1 MRDILYEAF
10 AEDNKG
16 WFVPQEQRRNRDVN
30 ATRARELRAMRYA
43 HAVVTVSSNEQRQI
57 QAAGVKAPVFVI
69 GHVKDPSTDHQ
80 LSFSERSG
88 VLFVGAFLILSCAV
102 QLLGHMRDVD
112 APKDGKGRPP
122 LKAVWAGVV
131 YVLRGWSDFWYARLD
146 ATVGGVILV
155 ALFALS
161 FLPLSY
167 LQSIVL
173 YNRNFGVIIR
183 NKLRRAEFLDSLL
196 A

>member
-1 MRDILYEAF
+1 MIVC
-10 AEDNKG
+10 G
-16 WFVPQEQRRNRDVN
+16 
-30 ATRARELRAMRYA
+30 
-43 HAVVTVSSNEQRQI
+43 
-57 QAAGVKAPVFVI
+57 GV
-69 GHVKDPSTDHQ
+69 
-80 LSFSERSG
+80 
-88 VLFVGAFLILSCAV
+88 
-102 QLLGHMRDVD
+102 
-112 APKDGKGRPP
+112 
-122 LKAVWAGVV
+122 
-131 YVLRGWSDFWYARLD
+131 RGWSDFWYARLD

>member
-1 MRDILYEAF
+1 MAD
-10 AEDNKG
+10 G
-16 WFVPQEQRRNRDVN
+16 
-30 ATRARELRAMRYA
+30 
-43 HAVVTVSSNEQRQI
+43 
-57 QAAGVKAPVFVI
+57 GVAWC
-69 GHVKDPSTDHQ
+69 G
-80 LSFSERSG
+80 
-88 VLFVGAFLILSCAV
+88 
-102 QLLGHMRDVD
+102 LLGPY
-112 APKDGKGRPP
+112 ADGQPLALAVALIGGVAALVARAGRRLPR
-122 LKAVWAGVV
+122 LDGAQAGRAVGPCRRVGLAVCGGV
-131 YVLRGWSDFWYARLD
+131 RGWSDFWYARLD